1 MPPAEAKHKQNAH
14 CDGRRAQLSN
24 DFTKDV
30 KLVNTKVSSFTSEPT
45 QNSSRRV
52 SSFKDSSALLNIL
65 SGELHKSESLLIAS
79 TLLVVKAENIY
90 RNTSKMDITMKAELS
105 KARLHGEEQ
114 SF

>member
-1 MPPAEAKHKQNAH
+1 M
-14 CDGRRAQLSN
+14 CTG
-24 DFTKDV
+24 FTTDV
-30 KLVNTKVSSFTSEPT
+30 IWVDTKVYSVTSEPT

-90 RNTSKMDITMKAELS
+90 RNTSKMDITMEAELS